1 VLLAGIETLL
11 GHLKKVLPANGK
23 ARRSTKLES
32 EVRGDG
38 GAAKI
43 KIGSRTRAIFIQ

>member
-1 VLLAGIETLL
+1 
-11 GHLKKVLPANGK
+11 
-23 ARRSTKLES
+23 LES